1 MDAEGNAELTFQW
14 TNDTLDTTT
23 YAVSKSGAE
32 VTNQLSDSDMNLY
45 EGAGDNSVTY
55 LSRNDWEEHSQQNL
69 GICIN
74 RYYDR

>member
-32 VTNQLSDSDMNLY
+32 VTKTS
-45 EGAGDNSVTY
+45 Y
-55 LSRNDWEEHSQQNL
+55 L
-69 GICIN
+69 IPI
-74 RYYDR
+74 